1 MEPGVFNR
9 IRTVRMDLILATVE
23 VFETDLHDRTRLGI
37 TLDAVVPPDWPPE
50 QVTPEV
56 LEEFIRRM
64 RVDEQRLFGFYWVL
78 RDGGDGSRVLIGNGG
93 FLVHDDGSLEVGYSV
108 LPGYQGSGY
117 APEAVGGMVAWA
129 VSRGLADRI
138 ISCTYPRLAASVR
151 VLEKNGFSFAGSG
164 PEEGTVAYV
173 WQKQER

>member
-1 MEPGVFNR
+1 MASGNFEC
-9 IRTVRMDLILATVE
+9 IRTVRMDLVLATVE
-23 VFETDLHDRTRLGI
+23 VFETDLHDRIGLG
-37 TLDAVVPPDWPPE
+37 TALDAVVPPDWPPE

-64 RVDEQRLFGFYWVL
+64 RGDEQRLFGFYWVL
-78 RDGGDGSRVLIGNGG
+78 RDGGDGSRALIGNGG
-93 FLVHDDGSLEVGYSV
+93 FLVHDDRSLEVGYSV

-117 APEAVGGMVAWA
+117 ATEAVGGMVAWA

-138 ISCTYPRLAASVR
+138 IACTYPRLAASVR
-151 VLEKNGFSFAGSG
+151 VLEKNGFLFAGSG
-164 PEEGTVAYV
+164 PEEGSVMYV